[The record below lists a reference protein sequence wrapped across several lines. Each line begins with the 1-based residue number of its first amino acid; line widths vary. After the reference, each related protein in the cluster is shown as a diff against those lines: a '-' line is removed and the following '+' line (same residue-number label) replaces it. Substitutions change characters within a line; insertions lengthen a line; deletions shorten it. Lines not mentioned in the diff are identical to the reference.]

1 MLEMLDLKRKLPSQV
16 YKEKI
21 HPLRLHLNE
30 LQRRTFRAGVPTC
43 IVFEGWDAAGKGTNI
58 AALAERLDPRGFRVN
73 AIHAPDREEL
83 LRPFLWRFWI
93 RLPEHG
99 HIAIFDRSWY
109 GRVLV
114 ERVEKLTPV
123 RDW

>member
-1 MLEMLDLKRKLPSQV
+1 MLEMLDLKRKLSQPV

-58 AALAERLDPRGFRVN
+58 AALAERLEEAKVATLDERHFRVVRPRHVS
-73 AIHAPDREEL
+73 ALEL
-83 LRPFLWRFWI
+83 C
-93 RLPEHG
+93 
-99 HIAIFDRSWY
+99 
-109 GRVLV
+109 
-114 ERVEKLTPV
+114 PV
-123 RDW
+123 